1 MIWNSPWWMSFSL
14 FLCWQNMVTL
24 GLNVHG
30 VYFKSSVFHISW
42 WCSRS
47 SWHLGKTY
55 KRQWGKMI
63 QTVHFKLYCFVKMH
77 KMSKL
82 LKNCGGRVLQ
92 DNLMKSGPLKIS
104 FRDSFMGVSLHYQL
118 RKRWDGDRNALWLQF
133 KTPQPKVCVCLRY
146 V

>member
-1 MIWNSPWWMSFSL
+1 M
-14 FLCWQNMVTL
+14 
-24 GLNVHG
+24 
-30 VYFKSSVFHISW
+30 FHISW

-63 QTVHFKLYCFVKMH
+63 QTVYFKLYCYLKMH
-77 KMSKL
+77 KMGKL

-104 FRDSFMGVSLHYQL
+104 FRDSFMGVNLHYQL

-133 KTPQPKVCVCLRY
+133 KTPQSKVCVYLRY
-146 V
+146 MQYTVSCGNILAHGEALGVHVPAIHILFANL